1 MAINM
6 VIPSVLFCLLV
17 LVGLGSAQSTPPNP
31 PSSVFIQQATETFD
45 DHPNLDVE
53 NVTIDD
59 ELDYLAIRQ
68 FITRYYA
75 KTSASDTELI
85 ARRLVQYGKEHQVD
99 PKLIAALMA
108 RESSFNRE
116 AVSVTGAKGLGQ
128 IKDFNFDSLHITDP
142 FDIDQNTKGTVTY
155 MKRMLTRWRDD
166 SKRVSLALASY
177 FKGHNAIARSDKRVD
192 STTKRYVRDIL
203 THYQTLLALRGTL
216 AYRP

>member
-1 MAINM
+1 M
-6 VIPSVLFCLLV
+6 VIPSIIFCLVL
-17 LVGLGSAQSTPPNP
+17 LVGLGNAQSPLSPP
-31 PSSVFIQQATETFD
+31 PSSVFQQATETFD

-53 NVTIDD
+53 NIVIDD

-68 FITRYYA
+68 FITRYYTR
-75 KTSASDTELI
+75 TSSDDTERI
-85 ARRLVQYGKEHQVD
+85 ARRLVQYGKENQVD

-116 AVSVTGAKGLGQ
+116 AISVTGAKGLGQ
-128 IKDFNFDSLHITDP
+128 IKDFNFSSLQITDP

-177 FKGHNAIARSDKRVD
+177 FKGHNAIARSEKRVD
-192 STTKRYVRDIL
+192 VTTKRYVRDIL
-203 THYQTLLALRGTL
+203 AHYQTILALRGTL
-216 AYRP
+216 AYHP